1 MEYIVIFSLWIISLI
16 GVWMLSK
23 KRCDNKTM
31 HLELK
36 AISLKNIIEDAIKD
50 KLIDPSEADNIRDA
64 VLDLEEII
72 LK

>member
-1 MEYIVIFSLWIISLI
+1 MEYIVIFLLWIISLI
-16 GVWMLSK
+16 GVWIFSK
-23 KRCDNKTM
+23 KRCENKII

-36 AISLKNIIEDAIKD
+36 AVSLKNIIEDAIKD
-50 KLIDPSEADNIRDA
+50 KLIDPSEAENIREA

>member
-1 MEYIVIFSLWIISLI
+1 MEYLVIFSLWIASLV
-16 GVWMLSK
+16 GVWMFSK
-23 KRCDNKTM
+23 KMCDNKTL

-36 AISLKNIIEDAIKD
+36 ALSLKEIIEDAIKD
-50 KLIDPSEADNIRDA
+50 KMIDPSEADNIREA

>member
-16 GVWMLSK
+16 GVWIFSK
-23 KRCDNKTM
+23 KRCDKKNIN
-31 HLELK
+31 LELK